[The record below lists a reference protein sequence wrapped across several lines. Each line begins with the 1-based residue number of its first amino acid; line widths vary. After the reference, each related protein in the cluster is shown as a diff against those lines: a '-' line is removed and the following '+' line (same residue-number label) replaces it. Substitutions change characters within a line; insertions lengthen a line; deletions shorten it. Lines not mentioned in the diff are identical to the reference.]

1 VIVVLAKLVQRWY
14 YPAMSDIGPHLKQLR
29 TGKRLT
35 LREAAEVAHLSN
47 AYLSQIETG
56 KRGAPSAKHLRR
68 LAVVYGVPVRELF
81 EMAGYLDEPELH
93 ESEEDQVNRAFEF
106 VMADTRF
113 AAGTRVK
120 QGLSLEAKRYVVETY
135 EKVTGA
141 RLLGLK

>member
-1 VIVVLAKLVQRWY
+1 MAE
-14 YPAMSDIGPHLKQLR
+14 IGPYLKELR
-29 TGKRLT
+29 QNLRMTI
-35 LREAAEVAHLSN
+35 REAAEAAHLSN
-47 AYLSQIETG
+47 AYLSQIETE

-81 EMAGYLDEPELH
+81 EIAGYLDEPELH
-93 ESEEDQVNRAFEF
+93 ETEEDQINRAFEF

-120 QGLSLEAKRYVVETY
+120 QGLSLEAKRYIVETY